1 MAASALLLRC
11 LLVLGVVRGLE
22 LSLTRRDAWRRTA
35 AAAVA
40 GVVAPAAPALASD
53 GAAAIAVDRVSLG
66 ATISQGYAGKNYAKF
81 EDTIN
86 GPKGSKKVVNIAFEY
101 PRLWTSLKNSVD
113 LIDGKTGTVATV
125 VAAPLKDG
133 LASLDSKSFYNCI
146 FSPDGKIQKAGTP
159 VDEYKVLSVKD
170 APLAPSPNTKEV
182 SLKFTAARPAASAP
196 RAARAP
202 DARPVVPRAGLAER
216 APHRPAGDGDR
227 GPRRRHGLHLRRLR
241 RRRQVEGRAADGGDG
256 RPHVPRVLLTTVPV
270 GIPSPFVALPWCLEP
285 RGGGGRPRGA
295 PAAPAGASTTA
306 QAPQLQPHF
315 FFLTSLSPA
324 VFRLIFSPAE
334 TFAFWAP
341 SEASCFLFMRR

>member
-182 SLKFTAARPAASAP
+182 SLKFTAARPTWGTNSF
-196 RAARAP
+196 
-202 DARPVVPRAGLAER
+202 
-216 APHRPAGDGDR
+216 
-227 GPRRRHGLHLRRLR
+227 
-241 RRRQVEGRAADGGDG
+241 GG
-256 RPHVPRVLLTTVPV
+256 
-270 GIPSPFVALPWCLEP
+270 C
-285 RGGGGRPRGA
+285 
-295 PAAPAGASTTA
+295 
-306 QAPQLQPHF
+306 
-315 FFLTSLSPA
+315 
-324 VFRLIFSPAE
+324 
-334 TFAFWAP
+334 
-341 SEASCFLFMRR
+341 